1 MEYLHLPSSK
11 ALRRGFT
18 LIELLV
24 VIAIIAILAGMLL
37 PALAKAKKKA
47 KQIKCLSNLKQYGL
61 AITMHKSDNEEQLMR
76 MTQQF
81 GGPRPNFILFE
92 PRQEP
97 KEWSISEIQ
106 PYVSA
111 YNMHNKNI
119 HGVAM
124 CPEVSARLMNEWIRT
139 INFENHPFLEY
150 QYTYFARVGL
160 APKNNKDRHGLAD
173 AQLVDNQLES
183 TRILMTDI
191 LYIDASDKSWR
202 YNHGPNGWSYNEN
215 HPTLTF
221 PQHRGELPLISGVNQ
236 LFGDGHAVWKN
247 KAAFP
252 HLDKMFHPSRYPA
265 GRITAGGNNG
275 DTYYW

>member
-1 MEYLHLPSSK
+1 M
-11 ALRRGFT
+11 
-18 LIELLV
+18 IELLV

-47 KQIKCLSNLKQYGL
+47 KQIQCLSNLKQYGL

-76 MTQQF
+76 MTQQW
-81 GGPRPNFILFE
+81 GTRPNFILFA

-97 KEWSISEIQ
+97 KEWSISEMQ

-124 CPEVSARLMNEWIRT
+124 CPEVNARLMNEWIRT
-139 INFENHPFLEY
+139 VNFENHPFLEY
-150 QYTYFARVGL
+150 QYAYFARVGL
-160 APKNNKDRHGLAD
+160 APQSDKDRHGLAD

-221 PQHRGELPLISGVNQ
+221 PQHKGELPLISGVNQ

-265 GRITAGGNNG
+265 GRISAGGSNG